1 VVCINVRD
9 FSFLKASFSA
19 LDCQRIYDSSSKALF
34 VDDDDYGGAPA
45 PGDGTSTCMSELAL
59 EDELLN
65 ERDDCE
71 RIVFPVIAFHILQK
85 KT

>member
-1 VVCINVRD
+1 MCINLRD

-19 LDCQRIYDSSSKALF
+19 LDYQWICDSSSRTLF
-34 VDDDDYGGAPA
+34 MDDDGYGGAPA

-65 ERDDCE
+65 EQDDCK
-71 RIVFPVIAFHILQK
+71 RVAFPVIAFHVLQK
-85 KT
+85 